1 MSEIDELKQ
10 RTREQWARGNYP
22 ALAELLE
29 PAARALVDACAIS
42 AGQEVLDVAAGTGN
56 LAVLA
61 AREGAAVV
69 ASDLS
74 PHMVE
79 LGRERTAAEGLDVEW
94 VEADAEE
101 LPFEDSRF
109 DCAASVFGAMFAP
122 RPERAAAELFRVVRP
137 GGTVGLATWP
147 AGGLA
152 AAIFELGSKYAPGPE
167 DIPPAILWGDEGVIR
182 ERLEGHAARVD
193 VSSGAL
199 DMSFPSVDAALDF
212 YERNAPNMATARA
225 GLAPEVYARLRED
238 FREVLAQSLTD
249 RGTVEPDNRY
259 VLIVARKRG

>member
-1 MSEIDELKQ
+1 MDLDQLKQ
-10 RTREQWARGNYP
+10 RTREQWSRGNYP

-42 AGQEVLDVAAGTGN
+42 AGQEVLDVAAGSGN

-79 LGRERTAAEGLDVEW
+79 LGCERTAGEGLAVEW

-101 LPFEDSRF
+101 LPFEDGRF
-109 DCAASVFGAMFAP
+109 DCVASVFGAMFAP
-122 RPERAAAELFRVVRP
+122 RPERAAAELFRVTRP

-147 AGGLA
+147 PGGFSAG
-152 AAIFELGSKYAPGPE
+152 IFELGAKYSPGPE
-167 DIPPAILWGDEGVIR
+167 DVPPPILWGDEAVVR
-182 ERLEGHAARVD
+182 ERLEGHASRVEIT
-193 VSSGAL
+193 SGTI
-199 DMSFPSVDAALDF
+199 DIGFPSLDAALDF
-212 YERNAPNMATARA
+212 YELNAPNIATARE
-225 GLAPEVYARLRED
+225 LMAPEVYANLRED
-238 FREVLAQSLTD
+238 YRELLRRWLTD
-249 RGTVEPDNRY
+249 RGTVEMDNEY
-259 VLIVARKRG
+259 VVIVARKRG